1 MAREVELINLLPNV
15 YKEVEEMQEIMKV
28 ENPFINGLWANT
40 EQIYTD
46 SFILTSTN
54 YGLDRR
60 FKFLNM
66 PIVPGEDRDTK
77 VFKLLARYQEQAPY
91 TRRSLKKLLDSLL
104 GEGRYILDIDAANK
118 TLKVRIELTV
128 SGQYDAVIDLLE
140 RITPQNMVIIVELR
154 YNTYGQLRT
163 FTHAQL
169 SSYTHK
175 HLREEVL

>member
-1 MAREVELINLLPNV
+1 MAREIELINHLPEV
-15 YKEVEEMQEIMKV
+15 YKEPEEMREIMRIETPYV
-28 ENPFINGLWANT
+28 NGLWANT
-40 EQIYTD
+40 EQIYND
-46 SFILTSTN
+46 SFILTSSD

-60 FKFLNM
+60 FRFLGM
-66 PIVPGEDRDTK
+66 PIDSTDTLETK
-77 VFKLLARYQEQAPY
+77 RFKLLARYQEQAPY

-140 RITPQNMVIIVELR
+140 RVTPQNMVITVELR
-154 YNTYGQLRT
+154 YNTYGQLKP

-169 SSYTHK
+169 SAYTHK
-175 HLREEVL
+175 DLREEVL